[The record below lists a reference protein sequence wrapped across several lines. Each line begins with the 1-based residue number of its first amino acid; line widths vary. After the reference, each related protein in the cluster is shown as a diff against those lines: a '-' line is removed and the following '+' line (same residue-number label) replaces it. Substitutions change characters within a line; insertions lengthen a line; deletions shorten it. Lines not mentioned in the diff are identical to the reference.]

1 MSLHRRSDVRG
12 QTLVE
17 LALVLPLLVLLIA
30 GIFDFGRAIYGY
42 NTVLNSSRE
51 AARLAIVHQT
61 ASDVQQKAVDH
72 AVALGLQTSDVSLDF
87 RTRTSP
93 DTAGSCN
100 SKLGTP
106 EIVGCV
112 AVVIVEYNYEASV
125 PMISALVGPITLT
138 GETRFPVEHNAP

>member
-1 MSLHRRSDVRG
+1 MTRKQSRSRG

-17 LALVLPLLVLLIA
+17 VALVLPLLVVLIA

-51 AARLAIVHQT
+51 AARLAIVDQSASAVEQKAIDHSVGLGLE
-61 ASDVQQKAVDH
+61 ASDVD
-72 AVALGLQTSDVSLDF
+72 LDF
-87 RTRTSP
+87 RTVTNLNTP
-93 DTAGSCN
+93 GSCN

-112 AVVIVEYNYEASV
+112 AVVRVQYSYEASV
-125 PMISALVGPITLT
+125 PVITALVGPIILT

>member
-1 MSLHRRSDVRG
+1 MVQSRSDRRG

-17 LALVLPLLVLLIA
+17 VALVLPLLVLLIA

-42 NTVLNSSRE
+42 NTVLNASRE
-51 AARLAIVHQT
+51 AARVAIVHQT
-61 ASDVQQKAVDH
+61 ALGVKQKAVDH
-72 AVALGLQTSDVSLDF
+72 AVGLGLQTSDVSLDY

-93 DTAGSCN
+93 NTAGSCN
-100 SKLGTP
+100 AKLGTP

-112 AVVIVEYNYEASV
+112 AVVSVQYDYEASV
-125 PMISALVGPITLT
+125 PMISALVGPITVT